1 MKVDVCTWKSC
12 WWKFSKYILTRL
24 TNDIKFCN
32 WKNIEL
38 QETLCMW
45 QCKKWVNIKID
56 NQIHNYIQPAKASD
70 LVSQRVKSLKKEEAP
85 KSKKSKHKK

>member
-1 MKVDVCTWKSC
+1 
-12 WWKFSKYILTRL
+12 
-24 TNDIKFCN
+24 
-32 WKNIEL
+32 
-38 QETLCMW
+38 
-45 QCKKWVNIKID
+45 VNIKID